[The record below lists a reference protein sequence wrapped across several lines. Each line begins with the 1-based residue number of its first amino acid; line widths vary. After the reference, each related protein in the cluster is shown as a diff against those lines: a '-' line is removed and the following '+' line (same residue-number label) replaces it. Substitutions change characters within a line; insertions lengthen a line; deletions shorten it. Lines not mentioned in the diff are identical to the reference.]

1 MRLDNASR
9 NIKYATISFAVVNLL
24 KFVVRFVFVRT
35 LPVEFLG
42 INGLFSNII
51 SVLSLAELGIGPAIV
66 YSLYKPL
73 AVGDIETVKSLMQLF
88 KKAYV
93 RIGCFI
99 IVVGLAIS
107 PWLEWFIKDKPSI
120 DGLKIFYAIFILNTG
135 LSYFFSYK
143 RNLLIA
149 DQKQYIDN
157 LYQSLV
163 QIALALGQI
172 IALLV
177 YPSFLVYII
186 LMLLATLVEN
196 YWLSTKTEHIYP
208 YIKEKNALPLAPG
221 IKQTIKHNVEAMIA
235 HKVGSIVVFG
245 SSNLILSKFVGLTAV
260 GLYSNYYM
268 VINALNNFAG
278 KFFGSITASIGNL
291 IALDTNEKKI
301 KIFRVTEFLTAW
313 QAANIFVGFVVM
325 FNPLIELWLGPEYL
339 FEQQLVILLSINFY
353 FTYMRKAV
361 QTFKDASGLYW
372 QDRYKPFVE
381 SIVNFAASIY
391 LVKSYGVAGVILGG
405 IISTLGVC
413 FWWEAYV
420 LFKWGLERPL
430 IEYFGLVSKYVL
442 VTIGI
447 ALLTYNVY
455 TLFVSN
461 ISITSFILGC
471 FLCIIVTNLVWFII
485 FRRTGEFLYVNNVIR
500 TKVKDYRK

>member
-73 AVGDIETVKSLMQLF
+73 AIGDTETVKSLMQLF

-99 IVVGLAIS
+99 IIVGLSIS

-149 DQKQYIDN
+149 DQKQYVDN
-157 LYQSLV
+157 LYQSIV
-163 QIALALGQI
+163 QIILALGQVVSLMI
-172 IALLV
+172 

-186 LMLLATLVEN
+186 LMLVATLIEN
-196 YWLSTKTEHIYP
+196 YWLSQKTEQLYP
-208 YIKEKNALPLAPG
+208 YIKTYTYIPLSAG
-221 IKQTIKHNVEAMIA
+221 IKQTIKHNVGAMIL

-245 SSNLILSKFVGLTAV
+245 SSNLILSKFVGLVAV
-260 GLYSNYYM
+260 GMYSNYYM

-291 IALDTNEKKI
+291 IALDTEEKKLR
-301 KIFRVTEFLTAW
+301 IFKVTEFLTAW

-325 FNPLIELWLGPEYL
+325 FNPLIELWLGKTYL
-339 FEQQLVILLSINFY
+339 FGQQIVIWLSINFY
-353 FTYMRKAV
+353 FNYMRKAV

-381 SIVNFAASIY
+381 SVINFVASVY
-391 LVKSYGVAGVILGG
+391 LAKSYGVIGVIWGG

-420 LFKWGLERPL
+420 LFKCGLKRPL
-430 IEYFGLVSKYVL
+430 VEYFGLVSKYVL
-442 VTIGI
+442 VTFGI
-447 ALLTYNVY
+447 TWVTYNAY
-455 TLFVSN
+455 MLFVNNMSVVN
-461 ISITSFILGC
+461 FILGC
-471 FLCIIVTNLVWFII
+471 LICLVITNIMWCIIFC
-485 FRRTGEFLYVNNVIR
+485 RTGEFAYVVNVIK
-500 TKVKDYRK
+500 TKLRR

>member
-73 AVGDIETVKSLMQLF
+73 AIGDTETVKSLMRLF
-88 KKAYV
+88 KKAYI

-120 DGLKIFYAIFILNTG
+120 DGLKIFYIIFILNTG

-163 QIALALGQI
+163 QIALAGGQI
-172 IALLV
+172 IALLI
-177 YPSFLVYII
+177 YPSFFVYII
-186 LMLLATLVEN
+186 LMLVATIVEN
-196 YWLSTKTEHIYP
+196 YWLSAKTEHIYP
-208 YIKEKNALPLAPG
+208 YIKEKDALPLEPG
-221 IKQTIKHNVEAMIA
+221 IKQTIKQNVEAMIA

-325 FNPLIELWLGPEYL
+325 FNPLIELWLGPAYL

-372 QDRYKPFVE
+372 QDRYKPFIE
-381 SIVNFAASIY
+381 SIVNFAASVY
-391 LVKSYGVAGVILGG
+391 LVKIYGVAGVILGG

-420 LFKWGLERPL
+420 LFKWGLKRPL
-430 IEYFGLVSKYVL
+430 MEYLGLVSKYIIITCATAIL
-442 VTIGI
+442 SMYAYNMYFKNVTLINLLLGI
-447 ALLTYNVY
+447 
-455 TLFVSN
+455 
-461 ISITSFILGC
+461 
-471 FLCIIVTNLVWFII
+471 FLCILIT
-485 FRRTGEFLYVNNVIR
+485 NVIWIIVFR
-500 TKVKDYRK
+500 DSKEFKYVIIIVVNKL